1 MIQDPAPAITSPI
14 KSNENE
20 PAAFSSPESAADS
33 EARHYNPQ
41 LALTMPAK
49 ENTFGGKLK
58 DAGSWMKDYGTALKH
73 GSLKPFTSTERKTR
87 AATRNQAWG
96 PVGQELN
103 ELAAL
108 SYHPAECTTIF
119 KVLEL
124 RLSYPPDKWRNVYKS
139 LSVMEFLVKRGSED
153 AVTNSK
159 GFINRLEYLE
169 SFAFITPDSRDVGG
183 NIRHRARA
191 IRALL
196 QDEKRLTEE
205 RHAAAK
211 QQSRM
216 AGGNRVDEGRPG
228 DSGGNSNKNVHG
240 PSTAGDQSKEAISTT
255 SPQSEATNTITA
267 SSLPNA
273 GETKGVSSEANARH
287 LTALKKIL
295 ARPENALC
303 ADCGV
308 PGAGHRPTWASI
320 SLGVFMCMRCAGVHR
335 GLGVHVSQV
344 RSCSLDSWLAPQ
356 IEFMASCGGN
366 LRANQYWEARLPEGK
381 KPPVATLADLDN
393 FLRRKYTDKEFVD
406 LVDQDSKDSV
416 GGQGEVSKWPPS
428 ADEVEYS
435 IMDAELKK
443 ILEEMLPE
451 NEREAAVKAREAA
464 EAKAAAAR
472 EMKMM
477 EEERETAERKA
488 KEEAAE
494 KAAESQVDLINLLDL
509 DLGESS
515 PAVSTVVAT
524 INLNNDTGRG
534 DGGAGVDPFGALES
548 IFIAPSTTAACEDK
562 TRVVAQIPPATI
574 DAWDMGAVLAAQQA
588 QQAEEEA
595 AKARKAAEDAAAA
608 VAAEAAAAQQAAY
621 RPPWAPSGSS
631 PISSNGTA
639 AGPLSPSPLGI
650 VVPALLTG
658 GPASAFENGFSGVPH
673 QFTSTPVVP
682 QGHVAHQ
689 YGWAQAPFSTNTNN
703 TTSAAR
709 PVATPAPQ
717 RPLQP
722 HELRAQQLLLHGL
735 DSFNAH
741 ASLISVKQQSSPMNG
756 LNAAANP
763 GSIGGV
769 YLPLKSPSP
778 SLQQ

>member
-1 MIQDPAPAITSPI
+1 MDERLWNRLETRIVSNTHIISTSESKI
-14 KSNENE
+14 IWINYY
-20 PAAFSSPESAADS
+20 FSPPLNFSPFY
-33 EARHYNPQ
+33 R
-41 LALTMPAK
+41 
-49 ENTFGGKLK
+49 
-58 DAGSWMKDYGTALKH
+58 
-73 GSLKPFTSTERKTR
+73 LKPFSLTERKTR

-108 SYHPAECTTIF
+108 SYHPTECITIF
-119 KVLEL
+119 KVLDL
-124 RLSYPPDKWRNVYKS
+124 RLDYPPDKWRNVYKS
-139 LSVMEFLVKRGSED
+139 LSVIEFLIKRGSED
-153 AVTNSK
+153 AVAKSK
-159 GFINRLEYLE
+159 EFINRLEYLE
-169 SFAFITPDSRDVGG
+169 SFAYITPDSRDVGG

-196 QDEKRLTEE
+196 QDENRLKEE

-216 AGGNRVDEGRPG
+216 AGGNRVDEGRRDYG
-228 DSGGNSNKNVHG
+228 KNDDDDNNGFYTTGNGNK
-240 PSTAGDQSKEAISTT
+240 SKEAISST
-255 SPQSEATNTITA
+255 SPKSQTA
-267 SSLPNA
+267 DSIRSTSLPNA
-273 GETKGVSSEANARH
+273 GETKGVSPEANARH

-335 GLGVHVSQV
+335 GLGVHISQV

-356 IEFMASCGGN
+356 VEFMASCGGN

-381 KPPVATLADLDN
+381 KPPVATLADLDH
-393 FLRRKYTDKEFVD
+393 FLRRKYTDKEFIE
-406 LVDQDSKDSV
+406 LVDQDSKDDVS
-416 GGQGEVSKWPPS
+416 GGISKWPPS

-443 ILEEMLPE
+443 ILEDMLPE
-451 NEREAAVKAREAA
+451 DERETAAKAREAA
-464 EAKAAAAR
+464 EAKAAAVR
-472 EMKMM
+472 EMIEKL
-477 EEERETAERKA
+477 E
-488 KEEAAE
+488 KEKEAAE
-494 KAAESQVDLINLLDL
+494 KAQMEAAKAAESQVDLINLLDI
-509 DLGESS
+509 DLGDSF

-524 INLNNDTGRG
+524 THANKNSSEGN
-534 DGGAGVDPFGALES
+534 GGADADPFAALES
-548 IFIAPSTTAACEDK
+548 MFIAPANAAVCEDK
-562 TRVVAQIPPATI
+562 TTVVAPPATI

-588 QQAEEEA
+588 QQAEEET
-595 AKARKAAEDAAAA
+595 AKAKKASEDATAAA
-608 VAAEAAAAQQAAY
+608 AAEAAAAQQAAY
-621 RPPWAPSGSS
+621 RPPWAPSGYF
-631 PISSNGTA
+631 PISSNGNA
-639 AGPLSPSPLGI
+639 VGPLSPEPLGI
-650 VVPALLTG
+650 MVPSLLTA
-658 GPASAFENGFSGVPH
+658 GPANAFENGFSGVPH

-689 YGWAQAPFSTNTNN
+689 YGWAQAPASSTDINSTS
-703 TTSAAR
+703 SAAR

-722 HELRAQQLLLHGL
+722 HELRAQQLVLDGL

-741 ASLISVKQQSSPMNG
+741 ASLVAVKPQSSPMNG
-756 LNAAANP
+756 IGTATIP

-769 YLPLKSPSP
+769 SPPLKSFQKSPLPSR
-778 SLQQ
+778 QH